1 MTSTDV
7 RPRAR
12 APSPGSRS
20 HSRHALR
27 LSVRLPGPY
36 PLDILVGIEPRPPCA
51 RAPRLCHSLALSL
64 ALCASLVHQDD
75 VKCPIAVIWGTK
87 DGLTPS
93 QGPVGRGLRARAD
106 AWVDIEGAG
115 HVFFDERPDETIRA
129 LTEWVAR
136 F

>member
-1 MTSTDV
+1 MCLFVCQGPTPSISWWVLDPD
-7 RPRAR
+7 RRAL
-12 APSPGSRS
+12 A
-20 HSRHALR
+20 
-27 LSVRLPGPY
+27 
-36 PLDILVGIEPRPPCA
+36 
-51 RAPRLCHSLALSL
+51 RLCHSLALSL
-64 ALCASLVHQDD
+64 ALSIALSLALRASLVHQDD